1 LILQCDAGLFK
12 CPAKR
17 VHLYR
22 LEHMITKSTTTQL
35 VRIVLFLSIVAVCY
49 ELLAESN
56 EELPAASGTQ
66 SVPYTEKHSPLVD
79 AAEAG
84 DWSRVKDLVEQESIN
99 AVQPDGMSALHWAVF
114 KNHLPMVKLLTSKNA
129 DVNLQTRYHITP
141 LVIACEN
148 GFAEIAE
155 LLLQAE
161 ANVNHELPGGETP
174 LMIASLAGNKSV
186 VEQLIAHK
194 AVVNT
199 TERRGQTAMMW
210 AAAKGNVD
218 AVDALLSAGADLNT
232 TTKTGFTAMFFAAR
246 NGHLNVV
253 KQLAEAGVDI
263 NLAMQPSSS
272 GGRSPRKGTS
282 ALMLAVESG
291 HYELAMWLIQHGANP
306 NDQRSGHTPLHALSW
321 IRKPNRGEGVDGDP
335 SPRGSGNLTDLQFV
349 KAIVAAGA
357 DVNLQLK
364 NGKSG
369 KAVLGH
375 KGATP
380 FLLASKTADLPLLE
394 LLLVLGADP
403 LIPNSEGCTPLMAC
417 AGIGVRAVGEEA
429 GTEPEVINTLEFL
442 IKHGADVN
450 TVDDN
455 RETAMH
461 GAAYRCFPEV
471 VNFLTDQGA
480 DAAVWDHKN
489 KSGWTP
495 ALIAQGHRPG
505 SFKPSPE
512 TVSALQKAMLKSSK
526 SDASQ

>member
-1 LILQCDAGLFK
+1 
-12 CPAKR
+12 
-17 VHLYR
+17 
-22 LEHMITKSTTTQL
+22 MISKSTTTRL
-35 VRIVLFLSIVAVCY
+35 VRLSLFLSILAVCY
-49 ELLAESN
+49 ELLADTN
-56 EELPAASGTQ
+56 EESTEAGTR
-66 SVPYTEKHSPLVD
+66 SVPYSESQTLLAD

-84 DWSRVKDLVEQESIN
+84 DWRRVKDLVEQESIN

-114 KNHLPMVKLLTSKNA
+114 KNHIPTLKLLISNNA
-129 DVNLQTRYHITP
+129 DVNLQNRYHITP

-148 GFAEIAE
+148 GFAETVE
-155 LLLQAE
+155 LLLNAN
-161 ANVNHELPGGETP
+161 ANVNHQLPGGETP
-174 LMIASLAGNKSV
+174 LMIASLVGSKSL
-186 VEQLIAHK
+186 VEQLISHK
-194 AVVNT
+194 ADVES
-199 TERRGQTAMMW
+199 TERRGQTALMW
-210 AAAKGNVD
+210 AAAKGNVE
-218 AVDALLSAGADLNT
+218 AVASLLSAGAEKNT

-253 KQLAEAGVDI
+253 KHLAEAGVDI

-272 GGRSPRKGTS
+272 GGRSPKKGTS
-282 ALMLAVESG
+282 ALMLAVGSG
-291 HYELAMWLIQHGANP
+291 HYELAMWLVKHGANP

-349 KAIVAAGA
+349 RAIVAAGA

-369 KAVLGH
+369 RAVLSH

-394 LLLVLGADP
+394 LLLQLGADP

-442 IKHGADVN
+442 IKHGAEVN
-450 TVDDN
+450 TVDQN

-471 VNFLTDQGA
+471 VNFLADQGA
-480 DAAVWDHKN
+480 DASLWDHKN

-495 ALIAQGHRPG
+495 VMIAQGHRPG

-512 TVSALQKAMLKSSK
+512 TVAALRKAIGKSSQ
-526 SDASQ
+526 SAASQ